1 MRFAISNHASSGSR
15 PLLLVVGLVLSLS
28 VTASTFSKSVIVF
41 GGEASY
47 PPFEW
52 LEKRI
57 PTGFNIDLENA
68 LAESGGLRAEHRLGD
83 WPEAIRG
90 LESGAVDV
98 VAMFRL
104 ESREQH
110 FRFSKPFAFVN
121 HAIFG
126 LPGAPS
132 ITSID
137 DLGPSSRLAVEQ
149 LSYAHL
155 RLLESDNSA
164 QLQPLPST
172 VEALEAVLE
181 RRADY
186 AILSAPAASYLI
198 ESRGWRLHSVGSPL
212 WPAEYAFAVR
222 KDRQDLVVWLNA
234 QLEAVVRSGRFREI
248 QSHWQARMMPT
259 HPSSRWL
266 SIAAPP
272 LAAVVLLGGWWLWSM
287 RRAGI
292 KHAALLDDE
301 SRLRMQAESKL
312 SWASD
317 HNTDTGVPNQNRFI
331 RMATDYLGKYGGEGR
346 KYVVAALKLAELE
359 KTIRTHGHD
368 AGLDLVRRFAR
379 RIDAADF
386 PAFGQIGRD
395 VFVIL
400 GDRVRID
407 GEFRGQISGADTVI
421 TQAPYPR
428 LFAGAAIWPQ
438 HGETVPELLRKAE
451 TALSTAVQ
459 RRTGWVD
466 FRPAMEPNASELE
479 LVSRFRRQGPDVIFP
494 VFQPQIDLGTG
505 DVIGAEALARWG
517 SAGNSE
523 ISPGVFIPLLE
534 DAGLISQVTRRMVSE
549 AVRVA
554 ASLREKGYPCPISVN
569 VTGND
574 ILGWRLSR
582 TITRALNE
590 YQGDATDL
598 KLELTE
604 TSVID
609 RPELLQWKMRRL
621 VKEGINFSV
630 DDFGTGYSSLAYLS
644 DFPVREIK
652 IDQSFVRDM
661 MKQDR
666 IMSIVTSTISMGHE
680 LRMVVVA
687 EGVETEETL
696 NVLRR
701 AGCDRAQG
709 YVISRPLSESDFVE
723 FVLRKARPAAT
734 RKADGKVTSFRRR
747 RGMPP

>member
-1 MRFAISNHASSGSR
+1 M
-15 PLLLVVGLVLSLS
+15 LLLVGFVLSFS
-28 VTASTFSKSVIVF
+28 VRASTFSESVIVF

-52 LEKRI
+52 LDERT
-57 PTGFNIDLENA
+57 PSGFNIDLGNA

-90 LESGAVDV
+90 LKSGAVDV
-98 VAMFRL
+98 VAMFHS
-104 ESREQH
+104 EGREQH

-126 LPGAPS
+126 LPDAPRV
-132 ITSID
+132 TSID
-137 DLGPSSRLAVEQ
+137 DLGPTSRLAVEQ

-155 RLLESDNSA
+155 RLAETDHPA
-164 QLQPLPST
+164 QLQTVPST

-198 ESRGWRLHSVGSPL
+198 ESRGWPLISVGSPL

-222 KDRQDLVVWLNA
+222 KDREDLVAWLNE

-248 QSHWQARMMPT
+248 QTHWEARMMPT

-266 SIAAPP
+266 TIAAPP

-301 SRLRMQAESKL
+301 SRLRIQAESKL

-317 HNTDTGVPNQNRFI
+317 HNTDTGVPNQSRFM
-331 RMATDYLGKYGGEGR
+331 RMAADYLGNHGGEGR
-346 KYVVAALKLAELE
+346 KFVVAALKLAELE

-368 AGLDLVRRFAR
+368 AGLDLVRRFAE
-379 RIDAADF
+379 RISAANF

-395 VFVIL
+395 VFVIF
-400 GDRVRID
+400 GERARID

-421 TQAPYPR
+421 MQAPYPR
-428 LFAGAAIWPQ
+428 IFGGAATWPQ
-438 HGETVPELLRKAE
+438 HGETVPELLRRAE
-451 TALSTAVQ
+451 TALSKAVQ

-466 FRPAMEPNASELE
+466 YRPVMEPKAADLE
-479 LVSRFRRQGPDVIFP
+479 LVSRFRRQGANLIYP
-494 VFQPQIDLGTG
+494 VFQPQIDLDTG
-505 DVIGAEALARWG
+505 DVIGAEALARFVP
-517 SAGNSE
+517 SGNGE
-523 ISPGVFIPLLE
+523 VSPGVFIPLLE
-534 DAGLISQVTRRMVSE
+534 DAGLISQVTRRMVLE

-554 ASLREKGYPCPISVN
+554 ASLRDKGYPCPISVN

-574 ILGWRLSR
+574 ILGWKLSR

-590 YQGDATDL
+590 YQGNATDL

-652 IDQSFVRDM
+652 IDQSFIRDM
-661 MKQDR
+661 MKQDK
-666 IMSIVTSTISMGHE
+666 IMSIVTSTISMGRE
-680 LRMVVVA
+680 LRMLVVA
-687 EGVETEETL
+687 EGVETEESL
-696 NVLRR
+696 NVLRQ

-709 YVISRPLSESDFVE
+709 YVISRPLAEPDFVD
-723 FVLRKARPAAT
+723 FVLRRARPAAT
-734 RKADGKVTSFRRR
+734 RKMDGKVTSFRSRK
-747 RGMPP
+747 GKPL